1 MSTEINNEK
10 KAVVSQKLTT
20 GAEKAVAKAKSAT
33 TWWGRALWLLAGAA
47 MALASMWLSSCT
59 VSWSIGADG
68 SQMYKHTL
76 TVPEPVLVEVCG
88 K

>member
-1 MSTEINNEK
+1 MTEEEK
-10 KAVVSQKLTT
+10 KKATVKQSLTV
-20 GAEKAVAKAKSAT
+20 GAEKAVAKAKGAA
-33 TWWGRALWLLAGAA
+33 TWWGKLLWLLAGAA

-68 SQMYKHTL
+68 TQVYEHTIV
-76 TVPEPVLVEVCG
+76 VPAEWV

>member
-1 MSTEINNEK
+1 MSAETNKDK
-10 KAVVSQKLTT
+10 KATAKERLAV
-20 GAEKAVAKAKSAT
+20 GAEMAVNKAKNAT

-47 MALASMWLSSCT
+47 MALASMWLTSCT

-68 SQMYKHTL
+68 SQMYEHTL